1 MYFFFVPLSLSH
13 SLSLP
18 LQNHTSLYR
27 AKHHHASKERE
38 RESNKERA
46 FESNNKERSSIEGNS
61 SRVHPTKR
69 EGGSRRGF
77 VCL

>member
-1 MYFFFVPLSLSH
+1 MYFFSPLSLSL

-18 LQNHTSLYR
+18 LQNHIIISRETPPR
-27 AKHHHASKERE
+27 EQRERE

-46 FESNNKERSSIEGNS
+46 FESNKERSIEVNS

-69 EGGSRRGF
+69 EGGSRRG

>member
-1 MYFFFVPLSLSH
+1 MYFFLSPSLSLSALTKPH
-13 SLSLP
+13 IIIISRETP
-18 LQNHTSLYR
+18 PREQ
-27 AKHHHASKERE
+27 RE